1 MKLENI
7 CNQIYVVAL
16 NEARMQGHE
25 YLTPEHFLY
34 ASLMFDHGKEIVSKS
49 GGDIIAIQN
58 ELIEFFKTKLPHKP
72 SDSPTDSFEF
82 IKMFEL
88 ATAQARGL
96 GTGLVHLGNIL
107 AAILNLPESF
117 ASYFLQKNGV
127 DRRAVIRYAS
137 TPVVSQGQAAPD
149 EPKAANAAVGKSNDE
164 DVLERFTVN
173 MVEKAGQGE
182 YDPLIAREDALSRTI
197 QVLSR
202 RLKNNPV
209 HVGEPG
215 VGKTAIVEGLASR
228 IAVGDVPAGLRGS
241 LIFYIDMGT
250 LLAGTKYRG
259 DFEER
264 LIKVVEAISRHESPI
279 VYIDEIHTVVG
290 AGAVGSGALDAG
302 SILKPYL
309 TRGRIRFIG
318 ATTYEEYKKHF
329 EKDRALSRRF
339 QKIDIPEPN
348 MDESIEILM
357 GLRQKYEAYHNVSY
371 SDDIIRM
378 TCELS
383 IRHMPERF
391 MPDKAIDVLDETGA
405 HIRII
410 RTDDDQVEVRAADIE
425 RTVALM
431 ARIPEKS
438 ISGSE
443 ADKLMY
449 LEDNIRKELFGQDDA
464 VSTVVSAIK
473 ASRSGLNDGEKC
485 VANLLFVGPTGVGK
499 TEIAKLL
506 TKHLGLKLLRYD
518 MSEYQEKHSV
528 ARLIGSPPGYVG
540 YEEGGLLTEAIRRS
554 PHAVLLLDEIEK
566 AHPDIFN
573 VLLQIMDYG
582 ALTDNS
588 GKKADFRNIILIMTS
603 NAGAKELGKRIIGYG
618 GLSGGSE
625 AIDKAVERIFSPE
638 FRNRLDATVQF
649 KKIDAKMA
657 GLIAEKSVGKLSE
670 RLADK
675 NITIQLSDSALKYIA
690 GKGFSEE
697 YGAREII
704 RTVEREIKSQLIDKV
719 LFGNLQGGGKV
730 MVDYKNGKLVIS
742 SRKTYAKRGK
752 ANAKRGEPS

>member
-1 MKLENI
+1 
-7 CNQIYVVAL
+7 
-16 NEARMQGHE
+16 
-25 YLTPEHFLY
+25 
-34 ASLMFDHGKEIVSKS
+34 MFDYGKELVSKS
-49 GGDIIAIQN
+49 GGDIISIQS
-58 ELIEFFKTKLPHKP
+58 ELVEFFKTKLPLKAT
-72 SDSPTDSFEF
+72 DSPTDSFEF
-82 IKMFEL
+82 VKMFEL

-107 AAILNLPESF
+107 AAILSLPESF

-127 DRRAVIRYAS
+127 DRRAVLKYAS
-137 TPVVSQGQAAPD
+137 SPPIHQGSAQPATQPTSSEAP
-149 EPKAANAAVGKSNDE
+149 AQGKPSDD
-164 DVLERFTVN
+164 DVLDRFTVN
-173 MVEKAGQGE
+173 MVEKARNGD

-215 VGKTAIVEGLASR
+215 VGKTAIVEGLAAL
-228 IAVGDVPAGLRGS
+228 IAAGEVPES
-241 LIFYIDMGT
+241 LKQSQIFYLDMAT
-250 LLAGTKYRG
+250 MLAGTKYRG

-264 LIKVVEAISRHESPI
+264 LIKVIEAISRHKAPI

-290 AGAVGSGALDAG
+290 AGAVGTGSIDAG

-309 TRGRIRFIG
+309 ARGRIRFIG
-318 ATTYEEYKKHF
+318 ATTYEEYRKHF

-339 QKIDIPEPN
+339 QKIDINEPSL
-348 MDESIEILM
+348 DESVNILL
-357 GLRQKYEAYHNVSY
+357 GLRQKYEAFHSVTY
-371 SDDIIRM
+371 SDEIIRL
-378 TCELS
+378 TCELA
-383 IRHMPERF
+383 IRHMSDRF

-405 HIRII
+405 QMRIANQGDTI
-410 RTDDDQVEVRAADIE
+410 VEVEASDIE

-438 ISGSE
+438 VSGSE
-443 ADKLMY
+443 SDKLKY
-449 LEDNIRKELFGQDDA
+449 LEDNIRSELFGQNEA

-473 ASRSGLNDGEKC
+473 ASRSGLNDTEKC

-506 TKHLGLKLLRYD
+506 AKHLGLKLLRYD

-540 YEEGGLLTEAIRRS
+540 YEEGGLLTESIRKT

-582 ALTDNS
+582 SLTDNT

-618 GLSGGSE
+618 GLQSGGE
-625 AIDKAVERIFSPE
+625 AIDKAVERMFSPE

-649 KKIDAKMA
+649 KKIDGAMARLITAKA
-657 GLIAEKSVGKLSE
+657 VDQLAVRLSGKNISITLSE
-670 RLADK
+670 A
-675 NITIQLSDSALKYIA
+675 AHKYIA
-690 GKGFSEE
+690 DKGFSEE

-704 RTVEREIKSQLIDKV
+704 RTVERDIKAQLVDKV
-719 LFGNLQGGGKV
+719 LFGGLLNGGKV
-730 MVDYKNGKLVIS
+730 FVDCKCGKLIIS
-742 SRKTYAKRGK
+742 TRKAYAKRSK
-752 ANAKRGEPS
+752 